1 MAGTESCGG
10 ERCEI
15 PFDNPRFSEGTY
27 AQRNHLCFL
36 ERKTDEGCQMG
47 ACNTQ
52 RKGLCA
58 LPPTRIP
65 RHRLPPLNACTAM
78 GPESPGWPYPWTW
91 TTVCKHGETCSQ
103 KCPSEGEGTATWTC
117 GMDGEWI
124 GLPSLTDCQIIHEAT
139 NKAKDALNQSDS
151 NPTEVIA
158 ILYEDV
164 TAEEEISAGDILEII
179 DVLERALD
187 VRFFNSIVKG
197 SNDCQSLKAIR
208 HT

>member
-1 MAGTESCGG
+1 M
-10 ERCEI
+10 
-15 PFDNPRFSEGTY
+15 
-27 AQRNHLCFL
+27 
-36 ERKTDEGCQMG
+36 
-47 ACNTQ
+47 
-52 RKGLCA
+52 
-58 LPPTRIP
+58 
-65 RHRLPPLNACTAM
+65 
-78 GPESPGWPYPWTW
+78 
-91 TTVCKHGETCSQ
+91 Q
-103 KCPSEGEGTATWTC
+103 KWNATWTC

-197 SNDCQSLKAIR
+197 SNDCQSF
-208 HT
+208 